1 MFTNGQ
7 EQSEQ
12 KDSETNNDATQG
24 SDSTISRCI
33 ICSINRAKTRI
44 DVRPEG
50 SRSGRSDG
58 GFSIYREYETT
69 QNAFELKKERD
80 RLENM
85 LGIVASLRHASLEVG
100 MLQ

>member
-12 KDSETNNDATQG
+12 KASETNNGATQG

-33 ICSINRAKTRI
+33 ICSISRAKTRV
-44 DVRPEG
+44 DV
-50 SRSGRSDG
+50 
-58 GFSIYREYETT
+58 SIEQALFWHCVDESIHPYREYETT

-100 MLQ
+100 K